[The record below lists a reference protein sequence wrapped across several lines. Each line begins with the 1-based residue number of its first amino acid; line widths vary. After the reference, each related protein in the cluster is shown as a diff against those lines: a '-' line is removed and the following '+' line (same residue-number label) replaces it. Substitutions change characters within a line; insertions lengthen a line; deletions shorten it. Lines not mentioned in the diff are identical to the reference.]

1 MKKKWFW
8 AVVMLMLFLLSA
20 SGCTISDKEY
30 VHEGNSL
37 VIIVGNHANA
47 NRYDEQLVTKDI
59 YNLLTDSVSF
69 SIDGDD
75 YIASLNVAIIVSDG
89 NPTRANIVLD
99 GYEVELVTEAK
110 SAEKGIR
117 NAEDMIEDV
126 VDFLLENSLRADD
139 PEVDLPAAISEAA
152 RILRQNPGAEDHIF
166 IYDTGIVTSG
176 VMAMGSGTGQ
186 LDIQKGT
193 VTDVLAQLPSG
204 AFPDL
209 SDIYVHFY
217 GLGDVCIGQKD
228 MRSYGA
234 ADFEARLVEL
244 WESFLDR
251 CGAVQMNQLVFA
263 PISHSPMLWDTEEDP
278 YPFVRN
284 VPFYDSD
291 AWLESPPL
299 PDLLPVNLTSSEL
312 GGFRADSSEFR
323 DSEQAKLAL
332 DSYFHT
338 TLWPL
343 LARPELKLYVVGFRA
358 KTMPGQ
364 DLKDDPLSAARALAI
379 SDLIQELYKIPAEQ
393 IIEIDAGVQ
402 RFSWSSSA
410 EEFPNGEG
418 DYYVDREA
426 QAMHRMVSLI
436 PSTENNMPLI
446 QELLDAGET
455 DIRP

>member
-8 AVVMLMLFLLSA
+8 AVVMLFLLSA
-20 SGCTISDKEY
+20 SGCMLSDEEY

-47 NRYDEQLVTKDI
+47 NRYDEQLVTEDI
-59 YNLLTDSVSF
+59 YDLLYDSVSF
-69 SIDGDD
+69 SIDGED
-75 YIASLNVAIIVSDG
+75 YIATLNVAIIVSDG
-89 NPTRANIVLD
+89 NPTRADIVLD

-117 NAEDMIEDV
+117 NAENMIEDV
-126 VDFLLENSLRADD
+126 MGFLLEDSLQADD

-152 RILRQNPGAEDHIF
+152 RILRQMPGAEDHIF

-193 VTDVLAQLPSG
+193 VADVLAQLPDG

-209 SDIYVHFY
+209 SDIRVHFY

-228 MRSYGA
+228 MRRYGA

-251 CGAVQMNQLVFA
+251 CGAVRMNQLAFA
-263 PISHSPMLWDTEEDP
+263 PNSQSPMLWDTEVDP

-284 VPFYDSD
+284 VPFYDSAVVSGD
-291 AWLESPPL
+291 DTPPL
-299 PDLLPVNLTSSEL
+299 QIFVNLTSSEL
-312 GGFRADSSEFR
+312 GGFRSDSSEFK
-323 DSEQAKLAL
+323 DPEQAKLAL
-332 DSYFHT
+332 DSYFNT
-338 TLWPL
+338 TLLPL
-343 LARPELKLYVVGFRA
+343 LAHPELKLYVVGFRA

-364 DLKDDPLSAARALAI
+364 DIQDDPISAARALAI
-379 SDLIQELYKIPAEQ
+379 SDLIQEQYGIPAEQ

-402 RFSWSSSA
+402 RFSWNSSA

-418 DYYVDREA
+418 GYYVDREA

-436 PSTENNMPLI
+436 PVTENNMDLI